1 MDGTTDSLCCKRRNP
16 GHIVVRESLTRN
28 IEVSFDRFVGA
39 MNCQGCRIKT
49 VLDFIETSPIEAVTL
64 ESASAVLRI
73 SPSRFRHLFKDYV
86 GVSFHKYVISLR
98 LERARH
104 LLRTTSYTVER
115 IAGMLGIQD
124 LSHFARDFKR
134 AYGISPGATRCVV
147 ANELIARSSQNG
159 HL

>member
-1 MDGTTDSLCCKRRNP
+1 MNETTVGICCRANATGKFLPNAAKQAN
-16 GHIVVRESLTRN
+16 HEHSITHL
-28 IEVSFDRFVGA
+28 EVLNS
-39 MNCQGCRIKT
+39 CHGCRIKT
-49 VLDFIETSPIEAVTL
+49 VLEFIESSPIEAITL
-64 ESASAVLRI
+64 EAAAEVLRI

-86 GVSFHKYVISLR
+86 GVSFHQYVIGLR

-134 AYGISPGATRCVV
+134 VYGISPGATRCVV
-147 ANELIARSSQNG
+147 ANMVAVRNSQNG